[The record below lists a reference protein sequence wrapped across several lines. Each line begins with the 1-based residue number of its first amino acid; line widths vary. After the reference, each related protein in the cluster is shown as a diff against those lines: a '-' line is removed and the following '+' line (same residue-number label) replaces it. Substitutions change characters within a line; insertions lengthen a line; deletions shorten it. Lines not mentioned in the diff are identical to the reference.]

1 MNTLQKTMLY
11 PIAGLII
18 IVLMTS
24 LNWLL
29 TAFFSII
36 FDTTINNVA
45 CSPIVIIY
53 GASFIGTIYMVVNCC
68 IYIDEKL

>member
-29 TAFFSII
+29 TAFFSVI
-36 FDTTINNVA
+36 FDTTINNIA
-45 CSPIVIIY
+45 CSPMVILY
-53 GASFIGTIYMVVNCC
+53 AASFIGTIYMVVNCC